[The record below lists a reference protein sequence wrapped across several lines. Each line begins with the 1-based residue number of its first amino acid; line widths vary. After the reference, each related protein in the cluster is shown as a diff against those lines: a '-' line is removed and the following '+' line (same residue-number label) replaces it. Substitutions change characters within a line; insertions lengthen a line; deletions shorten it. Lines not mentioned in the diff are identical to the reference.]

1 MKLFSHYLKD
11 RAFFIAIYVASV
23 FVCFCVFKLYNLELE
38 AFIYAFMLLCV
49 LLVVCFLFDYYKYY
63 KKHQTLVTLQSNSN
77 VSLSCD
83 LQDSSLMGED
93 YHKILVAMKEYH
105 DEYVISSEKQNA

>member
-11 RAFFIAIYVASV
+11 RRLFIELPIICFSLLTCYV
-23 FVCFCVFKLYNLELE
+23 VFKLYNLELE
-38 AFIYAFMLLCV
+38 AFTYSFMLLCV
-49 LLVVCFLFDYYKYY
+49 LLVVCFLFILWGLLQILKKS

-83 LQDSSLMGED
+83 LQDSSLMGR
-93 YHKILVAMKEYH
+93 
-105 DEYVISSEKQNA
+105 VIIKS